1 MMVECL
7 LASLTEGCFLKIS
20 NEEAKYTEKT
30 VKSAALLYKLL
41 MKKVI
46 VDTRA
51 TTYQFR
57 SSLDNL
63 ENYMGTI
70 NSNIELFNQHVKNT
84 KEGLTARGESV
95 NDLLLKLFK
104 GYKATAVTNFVEYM
118 EKKEESYL
126 EGKDLI
132 LTS

>member
-1 MMVECL
+1 M
-7 LASLTEGCFLKIS
+7 FLKIS
-20 NEEAKYTEKT
+20 NEEAKYTEHT

-41 MKKVI
+41 MKKAI

-57 SSLDNL
+57 SSLNNL

-70 NSNIELFNQHVKNT
+70 NSNIELFNQHVKNA

-104 GYKATAVTNFVEYM
+104 GYKATADTNFVEYN
-118 EKKEESYL
+118 ENRKKL
-126 EGKDLI
+126 ALKGKILM